1 MPPESLAGV
10 IREEGFDLP
19 DEDIQSALDRILSE
33 PQQESLAEAVAA
45 DAVDVS
51 PIAGDLLALSRRKK
65 AEQQGT
71 EYPDKPQY
79 IEGALADIPDPFGD
93 IASSVVAENTLKY
106 LRDEYGINIAEKV
119 DGVTESTAVA
129 TDESIDVLLPPDPT
143 D

>member
-10 IREEGFDLP
+10 IKEEGFAPP
-19 DEDIQSALDRILSE
+19 DEDMQEALDRILSE
-33 PQQESLAEAVAA
+33 PEQETLMEALAA
-45 DAVDVS
+45 DAVDVA
-51 PIAGDLLALSRRKK
+51 PVAGDLLALSRRKK
-65 AEQQGT
+65 AEEQGT
-71 EYPDKPQY
+71 PYPDKPQY

-93 IASSVVAENTLKY
+93 IAASVVAENTLKY

-143 D
+143 E